1 MSERSC
7 SVEGCD
13 GKHEARGFCAKHY
26 HADRYQRQGEAARS
40 RAAAW
45 RAEHPDYLKEYL
57 RGYYVKNSGKLK
69 ARANQWRLE
78 HPEQKRANDAAWVE
92 RNRAYKNAQDRKRWN
107 ADPERSRLAHAKWY
121 ASNKHKAK
129 EAWHRRRA
137 RKYAAG
143 YERVDLKALLL
154 EHGMIC
160 HICSREIASTS
171 DLHFDHV
178 IPLAK
183 GGPHAASNIR
193 PAHAKCNL
201 SKGARILTN

>member
-1 MSERSC
+1 MGERVC
-7 SVEGCD
+7 SVDGCEK
-13 GKHEARGFCAKHY
+13 KHEARGFCSKHY
-26 HADRYQRQGEAARS
+26 HADRYQRDGEPARARS
-40 RAAAW
+40 KAW
-45 RAEHPDYLKEYL
+45 REAHPDYLKDYL
-57 RGYYVKNSGKLK
+57 AGYYAENREQLK
-69 ARANQWRLE
+69 ERAQAWRIAN
-78 HPEQKRANDAAWVE
+78 PEQKRTNDASWSD
-92 RNRAYKNAQDRKRWN
+92 RNRARKNAMDRVLWH
-107 ADPERSRLAHAKWY
+107 ADPERSRQRHARWY
-121 ASNKHKAK
+121 ANNQHKAK

-137 RKYAAG
+137 RKFAAG

-160 HICSREIASTS
+160 HICKGDIASRA

-193 PAHAKCNL
+193 PSHAKCNL